1 MGIFRIS
8 MGKSVKQCQKER
20 VKERDIEDENRG
32 EKEKG
37 TVQEKE
43 GKKRTVVRRECEV
56 RGESL
61 QRSACQA
68 AQRVRNLMPRCRC
81 GQVYLTP
88 PT

>member
-1 MGIFRIS
+1 
-8 MGKSVKQCQKER
+8 MGKISETVSKRKS
-20 VKERDIEDENRG
+20 ERDIEDENRG